1 MIIASNLAS
10 FCSLV
15 IIRDSCSLAAHKTS
29 SRGAGLSGAVMI
41 CITTR
46 GFFHTKLILIKISS
60 LNWKHPGEG
69 DEGSATLCKA
79 FNEFI
84 CPFGMIY

>member
-1 MIIASNLAS
+1 
-10 FCSLV
+10 
-15 IIRDSCSLAAHKTS
+15 
-29 SRGAGLSGAVMI
+29 MI

-46 GFFHTKLILIKISS
+46 EFFHTKLILIKISS
-60 LNWKHPGEG
+60 LNWKHPEEG

-84 CPFGMIY
+84 RPFGMIY